1 LVNYSYTVKYNDK
14 VYFIFDWNVSL
25 SYCIYYIFGLIA
37 VDILIWLL
45 YMAVSF
51 PKNAYY
57 DAADEQR
64 YVRQRPL
71 GEVKKLDNEIERE
84 EGEDGAVWGWIDE
97 GVDYF

>member
-1 LVNYSYTVKYNDK
+1 
-14 VYFIFDWNVSL
+14 
-25 SYCIYYIFGLIA
+25 
-37 VDILIWLL
+37 
-45 YMAVSF
+45 MAVSF